1 MASHDTTTS
10 DQVHVH
16 GANLGFTAATFLG
29 AGGFPPITEH
39 EDVAFVRA
47 ALEAG
52 STWAEGGPT
61 VRTSG
66 RTHGRTPGGFAGY
79 VRRMVAELEV
89 ALVPVAAH
97 PAPQLQD
104 PQ

>member
-1 MASHDTTTS
+1 M
-10 DQVHVH
+10 
-16 GANLGFTAATFLG
+16 
-29 AGGFPPITEH
+29 
-39 EDVAFVRA
+39 
-47 ALEAG
+47 
-52 STWAEGGPT
+52 
-61 VRTSG
+61 RTSG

-79 VRRMVAELEV
+79 VRKLVAELED